1 MNNSI
6 KTEQVAKLFECKN
19 FAYLATLM
27 DDGSPQVTPT
37 WIDIEGD
44 HLLVNTA
51 DGRVKQR
58 NVSRDPRV
66 AISVVD
72 HSNPYE
78 MVTIRGQVVEQT
90 SKGADEHINKM
101 AKKYLGLD
109 KYPFRRPGEKR
120 VLLKIRPDRV
130 FHQKPG

>member
-6 KTEQVAKLFECKN
+6 KTEEVTRLFESKN

-27 DDGSPQVTPT
+27 EDGSPQVTPT

-44 HLLVNTA
+44 YLLVNTA

-78 MVTIRGQVVEQT
+78 MVTVRGQVVEQ
-90 SKGADEHINKM
+90 SSQGADDHINKM

-109 KYPFRRPGEKR
+109 KYPFRQPGEKR
-120 VLLKIRPDRV
+120 VILKIKPDKV